1 MKPIEHFSRD
11 AHTFWATTY
20 QLDLKLFDQFLLR
33 RLGSTPLNAVVL
45 CDEDGVSDA
54 LLNLSD
60 VDAHVA
66 ANANRRYLL
75 RGMRLASGGRF
86 HPKTYLFASR
96 RRTVLLVGSGNLTRT
111 GLDRGRETFVE
122 FDASHEE
129 DLPTFRAWGTWI
141 RELANEHGD
150 ATLRRRYEH
159 LISSVPVL
167 VGPPADS
174 PFFTNHTLPLIDV
187 IAQRAPANVA
197 ELHACAPYFD
207 PQAIA
212 LRQLI
217 ERLKPDSIHLYFGAR
232 TNVDGTALRRVLEG
246 SGCNVHLNAFDPST
260 FTHAKL
266 IGLVAPDDSGLL
278 VCGSANLSQ
287 AALTLVYAASATSGN
302 CEAVVVREG
311 PAASVRAA
319 FIPPRVSLIEQQ
331 LGDLDQLEYDPD
343 DPGIPG
349 WPIRLLSAHRTA
361 DGHLQAKANAL
372 LDGLAI
378 QWSDEREPV
387 ALQLS
392 GLTVDPITDDDDVL
406 IVWLCDGQG
415 DQLSNP
421 VVIDDPEALEAVLG
435 DADSQR
441 DRPAELCDE
450 EGTSELLRLLTWA
463 HRRFIFDLDE
473 TPAFQRATAAQD
485 QQDKADDTGFWERY
499 AREEL
504 VSDPRSQTYRPVTAS
519 NPLIDTDALLREI
532 EAMLYAAPGD
542 RRLRILTA
550 TEATTQPEKE
560 PQPGTPWTLSARE
573 RVRSRNLLRRW
584 ARALADPRHVW
595 LSPTAPARNY
605 EALLEVLALI
615 WLSEAL
621 EASDI
626 VQLLQEL
633 WTSFLGSNSRAGLVD
648 CTDRNLAAE
657 LIASLSDDSRQIGA
671 ALAYCALYGELGWT
685 TWIYD
690 WQPFLTRGL
699 DADILAAGPLAAD
712 VVEALI
718 AARPSEQELTDAI
731 RERATWTDDATWG
744 DRLAAELGLA
754 RVRLEKNAQFR
765 NVTTVVRIDG
775 LRAPASDSRLIVVA
789 RRAMSFRGSDHV
801 LLMVGDQRFL
811 IRLGDHCRALVD
823 SRSRTSIA
831 AIDAHRLAAVERQGG
846 TLTDLLGHP
855 AAA

>member
-54 LLNLSD
+54 LPNPSD

-75 RGMRLASGGRF
+75 RGIRLASGGRF

-122 FDASHEE
+122 FDSSREV

-141 RELANEHGD
+141 RELVNEHGD
-150 ATLRRRYEH
+150 AALRRRHQH
-159 LISSVPVL
+159 LISSVPAL
-167 VGPPADS
+167 VGPPANS
-174 PFFTNHTLPLIDV
+174 LFFTNRTTPLIDF
-187 IAQRAPANVA
+187 IEQRAPTNVS

-207 PQAIA
+207 RRAIA
-212 LRQLI
+212 LQQLI
-217 ERLKPDSIHLYFGAR
+217 ERFKPDTVHLYLGAR
-232 TNVDGTALRRVLEG
+232 TSVDGTALRQVLEN
-246 SGCNVHLNAFDPST
+246 SGCDVHVNAFDPST

-266 IGLVAPDDSGLL
+266 IGLVAADEPGVL

-287 AALTLVYAASATSGN
+287 AALTRTYTAAAKSGN

-311 PAASVRAA
+311 PAVSVRAA
-319 FIPPRVSLIEQQ
+319 FIPPDVSLIERQ
-331 LGDLDQLEYDPD
+331 LGDLDQLQYDAD
-343 DPGIPG
+343 DPSVRS
-349 WPIRLLSAHRTA
+349 WPIRLLSAHRTP
-361 DGHLQAKANAL
+361 DGHLHAKVDAP

-378 QWSDEREPV
+378 RWGDDTMPF
-387 ALQLS
+387 ALQPS
-392 GLTVDPITDDDDVL
+392 GVTVDPTADHDDVL
-406 IVWLCDGQG
+406 IVWLCNDHGEQC
-415 DQLSNP
+415 SNP

-441 DRPAELCDE
+441 DRPPELRDE
-450 EGTSELLRLLTWA
+450 DGASELLRLLTWA

-485 QQDKADDTGFWERY
+485 QQDHGDDTGFWERY

-504 VSDPRSQTYRPVTAS
+504 VSDPRSQTYRPVAAS
-519 NPLIDTDALLREI
+519 SPLTDTDALLGEI

-542 RRLRILTA
+542 RRLRIVTA
-550 TEATTQPEKE
+550 TGAKPPEE
-560 PQPGTPWTLSARE
+560 ERQPGTQWTLSARE

-621 EASDI
+621 DAADI

-633 WTSFLGSNSRAGLVD
+633 WTSFVGSNSRPGVID
-648 CTDRNLAAE
+648 RTDHDLADE
-657 LIASLSDDSRQIGA
+657 LIASLTDDSRQIGA
-671 ALAYCALYGELGWT
+671 ALAYCALFGELGWA
-685 TWIYD
+685 TWVYD
-690 WQPFLTRGL
+690 WQPFLARGL
-699 DADILAAGPLAAD
+699 DANILAAGPLATD
-712 VVEALI
+712 IIEALCDT
-718 AARPSEQELTDAI
+718 RPSEQELTDAI
-731 RERATWTDDATWG
+731 RERAIWTDDATWG
-744 DRLAAELGLA
+744 DRLTSELGLA

-775 LRAPASDSRLIVVA
+775 LTGPVSDSRLIVVA
-789 RRAMSFRGSDHV
+789 RRAMSFRESDHV
-801 LLMVGDQRFL
+801 LLMIGDQRFL

-823 SRSRTSIA
+823 ARTRKSITV
-831 AIDAHRLAAVERQGG
+831 IDADRLAAVERQGG